1 MEPLSSL
8 IGGVLL
14 GWLWESLFQGGTA
27 GLKKLLSQP
36 PAQQAIKATADEFPF
51 MPEVEPALKKWC
63 QSDEFVR
70 LLADI
75 HTGLPQASGEAL
87 VESFITVGEFHH
99 GFTDLTEHAA
109 RVLLAF
115 ERHLVIK
122 LLMSP
127 AGPVVGFMRAE
138 ERHRELLERIEGV
151 DRKIDGQRL
160 EPEAPAPPRPSA
172 FVTAAQFFRPYL
184 WRQRFFHHAWR
195 TVGRHEEVVA
205 LDEFVGST
213 EYRVAVITGPTGVGK
228 TKINFAFARGFQ
240 RRHKGYELRFVAEGV
255 SVNDSSF
262 AEIPDAPCVIVAD
275 DAHRREDIKLLL
287 EGARQRPQPSKIIL
301 IARPWGLTKLD
312 LLLDQT
318 SYDPSEIRRLPEI
331 RPLTHEELTR
341 LAAQA
346 LGRDY
351 AGYAERLVRETNES
365 PLFIVLGGKVIKKE
379 RLPPKLFL
387 SSEDFLKILLT
398 RYSDLILGEISA
410 RFGVEISRR
419 LIKLLAALG
428 PFGEKDKSL
437 RRAMAEFLRM
447 DEPEMIAAMDELQ
460 EAGFLARRGY
470 SLKFIPD
477 FIAEHILE
485 DASLTSKGEP
495 TGYADQVYEA
505 FGSFGSA
512 RVFRNL
518 AELDWRVRKLRA
530 PDTELLDNVWWKIDE
545 RFRASDHFERKNM
558 LDSVQAVSY
567 IQPRRVLALAE
578 FAMHNPAPETEGEM
592 QKYFRFTHEHVLK
605 ALPRVLA
612 GVARNEEYLARCCEL
627 LWDLAGSEPD
637 VRKAAVSELKNLA
650 RYGTYP
656 GVDEQVVVL
665 ESADRWLGEPTPER
679 VSPAL
684 DVVDQVLRKTDHA
697 DHSGGGKIVTQ
708 ALTVRSEPTRE
719 LRQSALRIIR
729 RCAASDD
736 VRVVLR
742 AIQSYGN
749 ALSDPMP
756 IINQVISDEDRLQWL
771 PEQRV
776 ILEAIE
782 DVVTRNNNPFVQLGV
797 AEVLEWEA
805 LRAPEP
811 EIRSKVRSIV
821 EHIPDSYEIRLAQA
835 LNFEFDYLHLRV
847 DLEAGKEEEEAVEEH
862 DRRLL
867 AVKEMCSA
875 LADEFISKNPDPA
888 DGLGQL
894 NHWMRLIDESGW
906 KPRSWT
912 LWNTFL
918 QDIAYKHPEYAASMC
933 EALVS
938 EPDCVIAPRV
948 GDLLMVLRGKSP
960 QPALR
965 LCRSFLETKHK
976 SLCYAVAQ
984 SFASGT
990 WIQTAESE
998 DFEIFRSL
1006 ITDPRPAIKKVAIK
1020 SLRQVFGVDME
1031 LALHLAT
1038 TTDTDGDAELIDS
1051 LLRVF
1056 DEKYGIHPDRL
1067 SDQQLRT
1074 LLSKLEPLNELDGK
1088 HSLDKF
1094 LTYVATRMPLEMV
1107 KMLLNRVR
1115 RREAGDFR
1123 YEPVPEHGISLK
1135 LRGLAS
1141 RDDYPQILRDV
1152 RDMSLASGG
1161 ETMLGLANLFK
1172 ALSLDFNE
1180 EGLAAL
1186 NEWIESGEPEK
1197 IKEALLLLDGVK
1209 PPFSFERVDFVAN
1222 ALRKAEAAGEE
1233 CYRIAQGVFAG
1244 GAVPTERHRIIG
1256 QPPPSVV
1263 RQLEQ
1268 ASAVL
1273 GCLQPGTPEHRFYE
1287 YVVKDAEK
1295 TLRDEEASDE
1305 ELRNYY

>member
-8 IGGVLL
+8 VGGALL
-14 GWLWESLFQGGTA
+14 GWLSEALFQGGAA
-27 GLKKLLSQP
+27 GLKKLFSQP

-63 QSDEFVR
+63 QSDEFAR

-75 HTGLPQASGEAL
+75 HAGLLQAPGEAL

-99 GFTDLTEHAA
+99 GLLDLTEHAA
-109 RVLLAF
+109 RVLQAF
-115 ERHLVIK
+115 ENLLVIK

-127 AGPVVGFMRAE
+127 AGPVVEFMRAE

-160 EPEAPAPPRPSA
+160 EPEPPPPRPSA

-184 WRQRFFHHAWR
+184 RRQRLFHHAWR
-195 TVGRHEEVVA
+195 TVGRQEEVAA
-205 LDEFVGST
+205 LDDFIGST
-213 EYRVAVITGPTGVGK
+213 EYRVAVMTGPTGVGK

-240 RRHKGYELRFVAEGV
+240 RRHKGYDLRFLAEGV
-255 SVNDSSF
+255 SVSDSSF
-262 AEIPDAPCVIVAD
+262 AELPDAPCVILAD

-287 EGARQRPQPSKIIL
+287 EGARQRQQPTKVIL
-301 IARPWGLTKLD
+301 IARPWGLTKLN
-312 LLLDQT
+312 LLLGQT
-318 SYDPSEIRRLPEI
+318 SYDPSEIRHLPEI
-331 RPLTHEELTR
+331 RPLTHEELIR

-346 LGRDY
+346 LGQDY
-351 AGYAERLVRETNES
+351 SRYAERLVRETNES
-365 PLFIVLGGKVIKKE
+365 PLFIVMGGKVIKKE
-379 RLPPKLFL
+379 QLPPKLFL
-387 SSEDFLKILLT
+387 SSEDFLKVLLT
-398 RYSDLILGEISA
+398 RYSDLILGEIST

-428 PFGEKDKSL
+428 PFGEKDESL
-437 RRAMAEFLRM
+437 RRAMAEFLHM

-470 SLKFIPD
+470 TLKFIPD

-485 DASLTSKGEP
+485 DATLTSKGES

-518 AELDWRVRKLRA
+518 AELDWRVRNSRD
-530 PDTELLDNVWWKIDE
+530 PNTGLLDNVWRKIDE
-545 RFRASDHFERKNM
+545 RFRLSDHFERKNM
-558 LDSVQAVSY
+558 LDGLQAVSY

-612 GVARNEEYLARCCEL
+612 GVARNDEYLARCCEL
-627 LWDLAGSEPD
+627 LWELAGGDPE
-637 VRKAAVSELKNLA
+637 VMKAAVSELKNLA

-656 GVDEQVVVL
+656 GIDEQMVVL

-708 ALTVRSEPTRE
+708 AFTVRNEPTQE
-719 LRQSALRIIR
+719 LRQYALRIIG
-729 RCAASDD
+729 RCAASDN

-749 ALSDPMP
+749 ALNDPMP
-756 IINQVISDEDRLQWL
+756 IINQIISDEDRLQWL

-776 ILEAIE
+776 ILEAID

-797 AEVLEWEA
+797 AEALTWEA

-811 EIRSKVRSIV
+811 EIRSKARSIV
-821 EHIPDSYEIRLAQA
+821 EHTPDSYEIRLAQA

-847 DLEAGKEEEEAVEEH
+847 DLEADSEEEEAVEEYE
-862 DRRLL
+862 RRLL

-875 LADEFISKNPDPA
+875 LADEFVSKNPAPA
-888 DGLGQL
+888 DGLRQL

-918 QDIAYKHPEYAASMC
+918 QDIAYKYPKYAASMC
-933 EALVS
+933 EALAS
-938 EPDCVIAPRV
+938 KPDCAMAPRV

-984 SFASGT
+984 SFASGA
-990 WIQTAESE
+990 WVQTAESE
-998 DFEIFRSL
+998 DFEIFGSL
-1006 ITDPRPAIKKVAIK
+1006 IADPRPAIKKVAIK
-1020 SLRQVFGVDME
+1020 SLRQVFGVDPE
-1031 LALHLAT
+1031 LALDLAT

-1067 SDQQLRT
+1067 SDEQLRMV
-1074 LLSKLEPLNELDGK
+1074 LSKLEPLDELDGK

-1094 LTYVATRMPLEMV
+1094 LTYVAARMPLEMV

-1123 YEPVPEHGISLK
+1123 YEPVPEHGMGLK
-1135 LRGLAS
+1135 LKGLAS
-1141 RDDYPQILRDV
+1141 RDNYPQILRDV
-1152 RDMSLASGG
+1152 RDISLAPDG
-1161 ETMLGLANLFK
+1161 ETMFGLKNLFK
-1172 ALSLDFNE
+1172 ALSLNYND

-1186 NEWIESGEPEK
+1186 NEWIDSGTPEK

-1209 PPFSFERVDFVAN
+1209 PPFSFEHVGFVTN
-1222 ALRKAEAAGEE
+1222 ALRKAESAGEE

-1244 GAVPTERHRIIG
+1244 GAIPMERHRVVG
-1256 QPPPSVV
+1256 HPPQSVV
-1263 RQLEQ
+1263 HQLEQ
-1268 ASAVL
+1268 ATTVL
-1273 GCLQPGTPEHRFYE
+1273 GRLQPGTPEHRFYE

-1305 ELRNYY
+1305 ELRSYY